1 MVNRQITGDRET
13 VLPIDDLAALREQL
27 LEQRLFRQGQLRQL
41 AGATV
46 PRAEARLDRQ
56 AASHREVHVKLADA
70 ARMVLADVEAAL
82 TRMDQGT
89 YGACHLCRGPIDHA
103 LLTIVP
109 QARYCAR
116 CQHVREA
123 GP

>member
-1 MVNRQITGDRET
+1 MVNRQMTADRET
-13 VLPIDDLAALREQL
+13 TLPLDDLTALRDHL
-27 LEQRLFRQGQLRQL
+27 LEQRLFREAQLQQL
-41 AGATV
+41 AGATA
-46 PRAEARLDRQ
+46 PGSDAGLDRQ
-56 AASHREVHVKLADA
+56 TASHREVHIKLADA

-89 YGACHLCRGPIDHA
+89 YGACHLCRKSIDPA
-103 LLTIVP
+103 RLAIVP

-123 GP
+123 GL